1 MRCYMI
7 NVNAYGIMTLL
18 LGRAGENNVT
28 RIEFDYT
35 PWAEEFGDGTLSLLH
50 EREGDSEPYPVIIT
64 VENNIGTWLVS
75 NVDTSVT
82 GVGRAQLIY
91 IVDDQIKKSRV
102 YNTNVAPS
110 LKESSEV
117 PPDPYESWLEQMLEA
132 ATSVSDTKAD
142 IEQLAQE
149 IDDQADE
156 ISAKVDEITGL
167 IITGKSEIATTIN
180 TGQTEIAT
188 AITTGKSEI
197 NTTVTNG
204 KAEINTAISTGET
217 EITALVTSGKSE
229 LTDII
234 NSIQATDVNN
244 DGNIVITL

>member
-1 MRCYMI
+1 MI

-75 NVDTSVT
+75 NIDTSVT

-156 ISAKVDEITGL
+156 INAQVDEITGL
-167 IITGKSEIATTIN
+167 IITGKSEIATT
-180 TGQTEIAT
+180 T
-188 AITTGKSEI
+188 ATGKSEI